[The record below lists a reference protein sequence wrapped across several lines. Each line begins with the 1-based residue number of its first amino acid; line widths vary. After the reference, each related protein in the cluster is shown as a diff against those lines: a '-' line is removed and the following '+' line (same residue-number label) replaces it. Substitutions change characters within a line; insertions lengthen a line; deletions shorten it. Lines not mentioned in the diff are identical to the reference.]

1 MGRMPAPTRRR
12 ILLFFALMLTA
23 FCALY
28 LFGGKGPPKPGD
40 VLWRQSAGKWTPNI
54 GAADGVVYYPTYNF
68 VRIAGHYIGFLASYR
83 LTAREARTG
92 KRIWRVAAKEPGGWA
107 PAVSKGSV
115 CVSTGYSLYAV
126 DAKTGG
132 FKWDAPRD
140 VSSSFMAPSG
150 TGGDIIVPM
159 GVFLEALD
167 AKTGTQKWLFNGG
180 SMIVS
185 WAVSG
190 GFAFVT
196 TWNKEMFAVDIA
208 TGKEKWTKGA
218 GAARVTGAADG
229 MALCTG
235 QDGALVALDGATG
248 AEAWRFDTQ
257 GLAKTPI
264 AAGGDAVY
272 VATRSVLHAI
282 DARTGKERW
291 ATNTVDE
298 ALCAPCI
305 GDGVVYVATRGNAL
319 VAVDTSRGAE
329 KWRANLPRAP
339 ASGLVFSD
347 GVIVFATADGYVY
360 AVKADEQEPR

>member
-1 MGRMPAPTRRR
+1 
-12 ILLFFALMLTA
+12 MLTA

-132 FKWDAPRD
+132 FKWDAGRD
-140 VSSSFMAPSG
+140 VSSSFTAPLEADG
-150 TGGDIIVPM
+150 VVVVPM
-159 GVFLEALD
+159 GPFLEALD
-167 AKTGTQKWLFNGG
+167 PKTGATKWLFNAQ
-180 SMIVS
+180 SMVVS
-185 WAVSG
+185 WAVAG
-190 GFAFVT
+190 GVAFIT

-208 TGKEKWTKGA
+208 TGKEKWRKEAGA
-218 GAARVTGAADG
+218 GRVAGAADG
-229 MALCTG
+229 VGLSIG

-257 GLAKTPI
+257 GLVKPPI
-264 AAGGDAVY
+264 AAGGDTVY
-272 VATRSVLHAI
+272 VATRAVLHAI
-282 DARTGKERW
+282 DARTGNEKW
-291 ATNTVDE
+291 AANTVDE

-305 GDGVVYVATRGNAL
+305 GDGVVYVATRGNSL
-319 VAVDTSRGAE
+319 VAVDAGRGAE

-360 AVKADEQEPR
+360 AVKAEGSDEK